1 LAHETFCKKRASA
14 AESWMRGTIVPFMTI
29 FRQYSPLAHA
39 SRVGLIAILTQH
51 LVQTAVAHN
60 HVQEAT
66 ILDTASH
73 ALTALKQSLDNRL
86 SDAVGG
92 GSSFLQRTQ
101 KSQAVLGKLE
111 EPGGSPTGAGGGVAP
126 GAQDTLNVNSSA
138 GLDAQRDL
146 TDAPPA
152 DGGVADEAL
161 PADGGGSGGTQQV
174 LPVPGAQDTLNVSS
188 AADADAPGLP
198 GSQVVADDARGS
210 VGDSGEQD
218 TPVVGPVNGADDQ
231 EGLRDAKA
239 QADSLTSAPGAESES
254 DVGLRSPPPQAPET
268 AEEADTQGGESD
280 AVRNGADNDDNAVV
294 GSDGVRDLPVAP
306 ASEEEAA
313 LATRG
318 SGGDVAPAQVDG
330 GRGDGGVL
338 QGEAEQPGEGGGGG
352 SSNGVEDL
360 LRQRTREAI
369 QQRDEEQQAAEAA
382 EEQRRREQEAAEQQ
396 QQRHEAASTIQAQVR
411 RRLAEQAA
419 EEQRRQAAATTIQ
432 RVYRGHSTRQD
443 LAKQD
448 RLRREAEDEERRR
461 AEEEQRMAE
470 AATTIQSRVRGN
482 IARRR
487 LAEEAAAREATVSGR
502 SRSAG
507 RAVMDEA
514 KAIKIASNDTGGQDH
529 YQFYNGV
536 SADFKNQILA
546 VRDFAKSEGLGEL
559 AKTSDK
565 AIKSSKDTFNSY
577 LHYVANLERLIG
589 ATWTYNDKLESIHD
603 DAINK
608 IQSPIVEGDFP
619 PDASKRAIQ
628 IMLPLASELYF
639 EWECAV
645 LQKNSEKLL
654 IHDFVPKLQKKI
666 VSYIPQQ
673 NVEQRPKRFLI
684 CVKARTKK
692 LPSDWEGSD
701 RCENDRDHFLQKRD
715 QMTGGAFLNFLLEQ
729 REQTLLKFLIEHVH
743 RESLNAEI
751 YFGVPHERK
760 IDDITRDEGGAVVLN
775 VLDGT
780 DESQAFNEQ
789 EDACERIKVAG
800 EEDDNE
806 KLQLKDERRCL
817 ASIRQTQCDPEM
829 FKNYEDGPPSQ
840 QQLRE
845 DPERIALLN
854 EMKQSPPDIVTEL
867 AATPPDQPPSG
878 TPTDEQLDDFN
889 SG

>member
-1 LAHETFCKKRASA
+1 
-14 AESWMRGTIVPFMTI
+14 MTI

-39 SRVGLIAILTQH
+39 SRVGLIAVLTQH

-111 EPGGSPTGAGGGVAP
+111 APDGSPTGAGEGVAANAGGVAADDGRSGDTEARDTPLVNQQVLSDP
-126 GAQDTLNVNSSA
+126 GAQ
-138 GLDAQRDL
+138 
-146 TDAPPA
+146 
-152 DGGVADEAL
+152 
-161 PADGGGSGGTQQV
+161 GT
-174 LPVPGAQDTLNVSS
+174 PDVSS
-188 AADADAPGLP
+188 AVGADDQSSLTDPQNP
-198 GSQVVADDARGS
+198 GSQVVADEVRGS
-210 VGDSGEQD
+210 GGNEQVSPGPGDQD
-218 TPVVGPVNGADDQ
+218 TPGVSPVDAADDQ
-231 EGLRDAKA
+231 EGLRGA
-239 QADSLTSAPGAESES
+239 QAQPDDLTSAPGADSES
-254 DVGLRSPPPQAPET
+254 DVVQPPPPQAPLAT
-268 AEEADTQGGESD
+268 EEAAAAQDTRDVEP
-280 AVRNGADNDDNAVV
+280 
-294 GSDGVRDLPVAP
+294 DGVRDLTGGATSVAP
-306 ASEEEAA
+306 ASEEDAA
-313 LATRG
+313 LATQGDRG
-318 SGGDVAPAQVDG
+318 DLSDADPQASVADADALQS
-330 GRGDGGVL
+330 RGDGLPDAEAQVSDVGANTS
-338 QGEAEQPGEGGGGG
+338 QGTREEADGAG
-352 SSNGVEDL
+352 
-360 LRQRTREAI
+360 LRALVAQRTEESIDQVDRE
-369 QQRDEEQQAAEAA
+369 RQAAEAA
-382 EEQRRREQEAAEQQ
+382 EKQRRREQEAAEQQ

-411 RRLAEQAA
+411 RRLAEQAAKEAAA

-673 NVEQRPKRFLI
+673 NIEQRPKRFLI

-701 RCENDRDHFLQKRD
+701 RCDSLRSSGQFNTE
-715 QMTGGAFLNFLLEQ
+715 AEFLNSLLEQ
-729 REQTLLKFLIEHVH
+729 REQTLLKLLIEHGNLEH
-743 RESLNAEI
+743 LNADI
-751 YFGVPHERK
+751 YFGVPPERR

-840 QQLRE
+840 QELRE

-878 TPTDEQLDDFN
+878 PPTDEDYDNFN